1 MRRGKQ
7 REPCDGCGY
16 SCFKK
21 NCGVRMPIRPKNN
34 GPTEGLS
41 KTNNI
46 TLSAHY
52 PKAVKETEYRW
63 LLAVLAE
70 TLDQAAA
77 GLNSWI
83 SIGKN
88 RSGDAFLLTYHDPY
102 GVAYAGGTSL
112 YQLAAECQNLI
123 EELEH
128 PES

>member
-1 MRRGKQ
+1 MRRKQ
-7 REPCDGCGY
+7 RVPCDGCGF

-21 NCGVRMPIRPKNN
+21 NCGVKMPIRPQNN

-46 TLSAHY
+46 TLTAHY
-52 PKAVKETEYRW
+52 KTEIKNTEYRW

-88 RSGDAFLLTYHDPY
+88 RNGDAFLLTYHDPH
-102 GVAYAGGTSL
+102 GVAYAGGTTF

-123 EELEH
+123 EELE
-128 PES
+128 PSKD